1 MTEEF
6 LNIFEKIGK
15 TPFEEKMKQT
25 IESFENMVHLFMGTP
40 EKIDNRLDSI
50 QAQIN
55 SLEAQINMLIKI
67 IAELQGRSTSTRP
80 APPIAPQPT
89 PTPNSVAKKVNPAV
103 AKREVMNELR
113 ELLEKRKR
121 ELDKNK

>member
-6 LNIFEKIGK
+6 MNIFEKIGK
-15 TPFEEKMKQT
+15 TPFEDKMKQT
-25 IESFENMVHLFMGTP
+25 IGSFENMVHLFMDMP

-55 SLEAQINMLIKI
+55 SLEVQISIL
-67 IAELQGRSTSTRP
+67 
-80 APPIAPQPT
+80 
-89 PTPNSVAKKVNPAV
+89 VKKVTEIQVNKSVTQNGTLRTPIVEKVSPAV

-113 ELLEKRKR
+113 DLLEKRKKK
-121 ELDKNK
+121 LDDK